1 MAGVNDDQSTG
12 AMLFADIRDIFSE
25 READRLPSTELAE
38 ALVAI
43 EGRPWAEWR
52 HGKPI
57 TANSLARL
65 LAPYG
70 IAPTTIRVGT
80 KTPKGYQL
88 AGFADAFERY
98 LAPTGQEEAS
108 KPQHRN
114 NADEMG
120 TSTTSATATAAPL
133 LRFENAKKPNND
145 GQCCGVAVANP
156 GEAHRAHLETR
167 CDQCGQPAT
176 SADPLHPWNWLGR
189 PDGIL
194 LHRRCEEAFRLSNPV
209 DPGQF

>member
-1 MAGVNDDQSTG
+1 PTAGIFFGTRGGSRRRSPGLPG
-12 AMLFADIRDIFSE
+12 ARAAMGAPPG
-25 READRLPSTELAE
+25 A
-38 ALVAI
+38 
-43 EGRPWAEWR
+43 GGR

-80 KTPKGYQL
+80 ETPKGYQL
-88 AGFADAFERY
+88 ADFADSFERY
-98 LAPTGQEEAS
+98 LAPDGQEEAS

-133 LRFENAKKPNND
+133 LRFENAKKSNND

-156 GEAHRAHLETR
+156 GEAQRAHLETR

-176 SADPLHPWNWLGR
+176 SADPLHPWDWPGR

-209 DPGQF
+209 DPRQF

>member
-1 MAGVNDDQSTG
+1 MRLRATPNATAIPMISIETSVAHCPGTG
-12 AMLFADIRDIFSE
+12 
-25 READRLPSTELAE
+25 PC
-38 ALVAI
+38 
-43 EGRPWAEWR
+43 R
-52 HGKPI
+52 H
-57 TANSLARL
+57 
-65 LAPYG
+65 PYG
-70 IAPTTIRVGT
+70 NGPQLPPVPVNAGKIAS
-80 KTPKGYQL
+80 
-88 AGFADAFERY
+88 FADAFERY
-98 LAPTGQEEAS
+98 LAPDGQEEAS

-176 SADPLHPWNWLGR
+176 SADPLHPWDWPGR
-189 PDGIL
+189 PDGIT
-194 LHRRCEEAFRLSNPV
+194 LHSSCEVPWFDSEGR
-209 DPGQF
+209 Q